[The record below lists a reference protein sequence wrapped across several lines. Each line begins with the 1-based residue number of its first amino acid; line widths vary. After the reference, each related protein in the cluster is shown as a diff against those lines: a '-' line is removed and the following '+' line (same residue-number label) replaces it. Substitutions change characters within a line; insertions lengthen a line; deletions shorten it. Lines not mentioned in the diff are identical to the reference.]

1 MQTETMQNTSLLH
14 EALGILFSALW
25 RILKKC
31 ENEKFCPLSGIII
44 KSIPELVSSSFK
56 LHTLCTIQYIKFY
69 ISNHN
74 WLN

>member
-14 EALGILFSALW
+14 EAVGILFSALW

-44 KSIPELVSSSFK
+44 KSIPELGSKYIIQTTYS
-56 LHTLCTIQYIKFY
+56 LHNSIHKILYF
-69 ISNHN
+69 
-74 WLN
+74 